1 MNTTKEI
8 SNKIAELA
16 NSKVTDGV
24 SVCECGLLE
33 AVVELFHFPF
43 SKPIVWSREG
53 NTLAAKDYA
62 VKLMHGTP
70 SGGISTKNTLTFFFE
85 YCPFCGTKLTSPKS
99 EE

>member
-1 MNTTKEI
+1 MNTTEET

-16 NSKVTDGV
+16 NSKVADGV

-43 SKPIVWSREG
+43 SKPIVWSQEK
-53 NTLAAKDYA
+53 NELKAIEYA
-62 VKLMHGTP
+62 VKLMHETP
-70 SGGISTKNTLTFFFE
+70 SGGISTKDTLTFFFE
-85 YCPFCGTKLTSPKS
+85 YCPFCGTKLTESKL